1 MRRSRETFELAWEQE
16 WLIVAFAQCD
26 KLEQAV
32 PEPRRYED
40 KGEYEAYTANTCSN
54 KSGTAAGLSSLR
66 RWQACFFVPEQSSVT
81 IQFQIPIN
89 ESEEHEHDEHDFYG

>member
-16 WLIVAFAQCD
+16 WLIVAVATCD

-40 KGEYEAYTANTCSN
+40 KGECAAVDAARTCSN

-66 RWQACFFVPEQSSVT
+66 RWQACFFVPEASKAYKY
-81 IQFQIPIN
+81 